1 MKKKALAFAAIMIIA
16 GVSTL
21 ISCNKDVDSFTNETS
36 TMPTKESPSPK
47 EDEVSI
53 SVKSG
58 EKGEILDIYH
68 IIDPEKSIWS
78 WRRFEYNAFVHDFDL
93 IWQETDDIYSMKE
106 IEDGN
111 FLVTFED
118 GEQTIITDIVSS
130 EYHTTFTLRYE
141 SGEKCQI
148 AIKHPA
154 KVAPIDGLVGCANG
168 GCISSLENGGIFGA
182 ILEFIK
188 DALRN
193 RQQCINEVA
202 EKAYNCNKANCIAH
216 ISNNGRSVTCFT
228 NPFGNCSNCGSY
240 THSC

>member
-21 ISCNKDVDSFTNETS
+21 ISCNKDVDSFTNETT

-47 EDEVSI
+47 QDEASI

-58 EKGEILDIYH
+58 EKGEILDIFH
-68 IIDPEKSIWS
+68 IIDPEKSILS
-78 WRRFEYNAFVHDFDL
+78 WRRFEYNEFIHDFDL
-93 IWQETDDIYSMKE
+93 IWQESDDFYSMKE

-111 FLVTFED
+111 YLVTFKD

-130 EYHTTFTLRYE
+130 EYSTTFTLRYE

-148 AIKHPA
+148 DIKHPA

-168 GCISSLENGGIFGA
+168 GCISYLENGGIFGA
-182 ILEFIK
+182 IVKIVKEL
-188 DALRN
+188 LRN
-193 RQQCINEVA
+193 RQQCINEVVKKA
-202 EKAYNCNKANCIAH
+202 EECNKANCLSY
-216 ISNNGRSVTCFT
+216 ISSNCRSITCVT

-240 THSC
+240 SHSC